1 MGLSLRHIHC
11 YEKNEK
17 EFFQLVGFRDYLNE
31 HEEAAKQYEDLKKK
45 LASDFPEDRV
55 AYTKGKEAVIKGIY
69 HILDS
74 QGG

>member
-1 MGLSLRHIHC
+1 M
-11 YEKNEK
+11 
-17 EFFQLVGFRDYLNE
+17 VGFRDYLNE
-31 HEEAAKQYEDLKKK
+31 HAEAAKQYEDLKKK

-55 AYTKGKEAVIKGIY
+55 AYTKGKEAFIKGIY

>member
-31 HEEAAKQYEDLKKK
+31 HAEAAKQYED
-45 LASDFPEDRV
+45 
-55 AYTKGKEAVIKGIY
+55 
-69 HILDS
+69 
-74 QGG
+74 

>member
-31 HEEAAKQYEDLKKK
+31 HAEAAKQYEDLKKK

-55 AYTKGKEAVIKGIY
+55 AYTKGKEALKSTC
-69 HILDS
+69 HAILKRYPE
-74 QGG
+74 